1 VRNYNPCSREDVLK
15 KLLFAL
21 GVAIIGSLAWIASA
35 PEKAAAVPVP
45 VRRDV
50 PVALGAPAPI
60 PTASMPPASTSATPT
75 SPILTGEPLDAPPPD
90 VIAEVPVPA
99 EVIAPIATETA
110 PPPVVANEI
119 PSLVDADSPRPM
131 IVPVAGIA
139 RSAMRDM
146 FNESRGKRRHEAID
160 ILAPKGTPVIATD
173 DGVVKKLFTS
183 KPGGLTVYQFD
194 PDQRFCYYYAHLD
207 RYAPGLHEGQ
217 FLERGEV
224 LGYVG
229 TTGNAGNTP
238 HLHFALIRLDKDRR
252 WWKGTYVNPYP
263 ALAGR

>member
-1 VRNYNPCSREDVLK
+1 MK
-15 KLLFAL
+15 KLLALL
-21 GVAIIGSLAWIASA
+21 GVALIGTLAWIAA
-35 PEKAAAVPVP
+35 GTDEVPEVSIAM
-45 VRRDV
+45 
-50 PVALGAPAPI
+50 GAPAT
-60 PTASMPPASTSATPT
+60 TASAASTSASVPDFA
-75 SPILTGEPLDAPPPD
+75 GEPLDAPPPE
-90 VIAEVPVPA
+90 AALEVPVPA
-99 EVIAPIATETA
+99 AVIAPIATETA
-110 PPPVVANEI
+110 PPPFVANEL
-119 PSLVDADSPRPM
+119 PSMHDPDAPRAM
-131 IVPVAGIA
+131 IVPVAGVD
-139 RSAMRDM
+139 RSAIRDM
-146 FNESRGKRRHEAID
+146 FNESRGNRRHEAID
-160 ILAPKGTPVIATD
+160 ILAPTGTPVIATD

-217 FLERGEV
+217 LLRRGEV

-263 ALAGR
+263 FLAGQ

>member
-1 VRNYNPCSREDVLK
+1 VK
-15 KLLFAL
+15 KLIAL
-21 GVAIIGSLAWIASA
+21 LALVLAGALAWFASA
-35 PEKAAAVPVP
+35 PVQRTTIP

-50 PVALGAPAPI
+50 AVAMGAPPRA
-60 PTASMPPASTSATPT
+60 ASTPPSVAAPE
-75 SPILTGEPLDAPPPD
+75 LAGEPLDVPPPD
-90 VIAEVPVPA
+90 VVSEPAVPA
-99 EVIAPIATETA
+99 AVIAPIATETA
-110 PPPVVANEI
+110 PPPMAANDM
-119 PSLVDADSPRPM
+119 PSMRDADAPRAM

-146 FNESRGKRRHEAID
+146 FDETRGNRRHEAID
-160 ILAPKGTPVIATD
+160 ILAPTGTPVIATD

-217 FLERGEV
+217 LLRRGEV

-229 TTGNAGNTP
+229 TTGNAPKDTP
-238 HLHFALIRLDKDRR
+238 HLHFALIRLDKERR

-263 ALAGR
+263 LLAGK

>member
-1 VRNYNPCSREDVLK
+1 MK
-15 KLLFAL
+15 KLFAL
-21 GVAIIGSLAWIASA
+21 LGVALIASVAWLASA
-35 PEKAAAVPVP
+35 PEKTADVPA
-45 VRRDV
+45 RRDV
-50 PVALGAPAPI
+50 PAAMGAPPIAAAAAPVV
-60 PTASMPPASTSATPT
+60 PGLS
-75 SPILTGEPLDAPPPD
+75 GEPLDPPPAD
-90 VIAEVPVPA
+90 VPPEPPVPA

-110 PPPVVANEI
+110 PPPVIPNEP
-119 PSLVDADSPRPM
+119 PSMRDADAPRAM
-131 IVPVAGIA
+131 IIPVVGVT
-139 RSAMRDM
+139 RSSLRDM
-146 FNESRGKRRHEAID
+146 FNEKRGGGRRHEAID
-160 ILAPKGTPVIATD
+160 ILAPKGTPVVATD

-207 RYAPGLHEGQ
+207 RYAPGLREGQ
-217 FLERGEV
+217 LLRRGEV

-263 ALAGR
+263 ALMGK

>member
-1 VRNYNPCSREDVLK
+1 LQSQRYDREDVVK
-15 KLLFAL
+15 KLFAL
-21 GVAIIGSLAWIASA
+21 LGVAGIAALAWIAA
-35 PEKAAAVPVP
+35 GTDEVAEVP
-45 VRRDV
+45 VRPRDV
-50 PVALGAPAPI
+50 PAAMGAPSA
-60 PTASMPPASTSATPT
+60 ASTSASVPGL
-75 SPILTGEPLDAPPPD
+75 SGEPLDAPPALEP
-90 VIAEVPVPA
+90 PVPDA
-99 EVIAPIATETA
+99 VIAPIATETA
-110 PPPVVANEI
+110 PAPVVANEP
-119 PSLVDADSPRPM
+119 PSMRDADAPRAM
-131 IVPVAGIA
+131 IVPVAGVD

-146 FNESRGKRRHEAID
+146 FHEARGGRRHEAID
-160 ILAPKGTPVIATD
+160 ILAPTGTPVIATD

-217 FLERGEV
+217 LLRRGEV

-263 ALAGR
+263 SLAAPR

>member
-1 VRNYNPCSREDVLK
+1 MASARPLFLLSSDDALK
-15 KLLFAL
+15 KLIALF
-21 GVAIIGSLAWIASA
+21 GVVFVGVLAWIAA
-35 PEKAAAVPVP
+35 GPDKVTDIA

-50 PVALGAPAPI
+50 PSAMGAPPA
-60 PTASMPPASTSATPT
+60 ASTSVD
-75 SPILTGEPLDAPPPD
+75 LLGGEPLDTPPP
-90 VIAEVPVPA
+90 EVATEPPVPI
-99 EVIAPIATETA
+99 EIITPIATETA
-110 PPPVVANEI
+110 PPPVVANEP
-119 PSLVDADSPRPM
+119 PSMRDADAPRAM
-131 IVPVAGIA
+131 IIPVAGIT
-139 RSAMRDM
+139 RSAIRDT
-146 FNESRGKRRHEAID
+146 FYETRGNRRHEAID
-160 ILAPKGTPVIATD
+160 ILAPRGTPVIATD

-217 FLERGEV
+217 LLRRGEV

-229 TTGNAGNTP
+229 TTGNAPKNTP

-263 ALAGR
+263 SLAR